1 MPAVNATPGPRDARD
16 FAVVARVAGFTAALM
31 FFLIVVGSIVRTTD
45 SGLAC
50 PDWPLCHGQWIPPF
64 QFNILIEWFHRL
76 IALIVGIGLLLT
88 ALLVVS
94 RRATR
99 ARLGGL
105 AALSLVLYLSQAL
118 LGALTVWKLLDP
130 DVVSGH
136 LAMALLLFSTL
147 LTLGLIAR
155 HESRPLAAPAERP
168 AGLLPLFAV
177 STAAIWAQAVLGG
190 MVSTNHASL
199 ICHDWPTCNG
209 EWFPPFI
216 GLVGLQMSHRYGA
229 YLLMTLLAVVAWR
242 SRSTGDPAVRRAG
255 TALFV
260 LVLVQAV
267 VGIANIFLG
276 IPVWVSAVHLG
287 NAALMLAIALS
298 TSFRLTTLR
307 ASAPA
312 TSARLVTS

>member
-1 MPAVNATPGPRDARD
+1 
-16 FAVVARVAGFTAALM
+16 M

-50 PDWPLCHGQWIPPF
+50 PDWPLCHGQLIPPF

-88 ALLVVS
+88 ASLVVS

-130 DVVSGH
+130 DIVSGH

-155 HESRPLAAPAERP
+155 HESRPAAVPAARP

-229 YLLMTLLAVVAWR
+229 YLLITLLAVVAWR
-242 SRSTGDPAVRRAG
+242 SRSTSDPAVRRAG
-255 TALFV
+255 SALFG

-267 VGIANIFLG
+267 VGIVNIFLG

-287 NAALMLAIALS
+287 NAALMLAIALT

-312 TSARLVTS
+312 AATRLVTS